1 MLSSALVSWWER
13 LFFRP
18 NFFDWVF
25 IITLSPFSLIF
36 ALFMLFRRLLS
47 SKKVYDIPI
56 VSIGNLTVGGSGKTP
71 FVIALALRY
80 DGVSVISRGYG
91 RQSKGLI
98 EVSREG
104 KILTDVYTSGD
115 EPMLMAKSLKNASV
129 IVSEDR
135 EKAID
140 LAISYGAKLI
150 ILDDGFNRV
159 NIKKFEILLFPK
171 EIKNYMTFPA
181 GPFRELLFSKKFANL
196 NLIEEEEF
204 KRVVRIE
211 NPRKKMLLVT
221 AISNP
226 KRLEPYLPKDKS
238 IVGKIYFEDHAYFDH
253 LTLAKQLE
261 KFDANSLLVTEKDAV
276 KMEKFYFPLSIM
288 RLSLEIEEPILRQI
302 DRYVLA

>member
-1 MLSSALVSWWER
+1 MLSRVLISWWER

-18 NFFDWVF
+18 NLFDWVF
-25 IITLSPFSLIF
+25 ILIFSPLSLIF
-36 ALFMLFRRLLS
+36 ALFMFLRRVLT

-80 DGVSVISRGYG
+80 PNVTIISRGYG
-91 RQSKGLI
+91 RQSKGLL

-104 KILTDVYTSGD
+104 KVLTDVYMSGD
-115 EPMLMAKSLKNASV
+115 EPMLMAKSLKNSSV
-129 IVSEDR
+129 IVSENR

-140 LAISYGAKLI
+140 LAIRQGAKLI

-171 EIKNYMTFPA
+171 EIKNYMTFPS

-196 NLIEEEEF
+196 NLTEEKEF
-204 KRVVRIE
+204 KRIVKIE
-211 NPRKKMLLVT
+211 NPSKKMLLVT

-226 KRLEPYLPKDKS
+226 ERLEPYLPKDGSLVGS
-238 IVGKIYFEDHAYFDH
+238 IYLEDHAYFDK
-253 LTLAKQLE
+253 LTLTEQL
-261 KFDANSLLVTEKDAV
+261 KSSFANTLLVTEKDEV
-276 KMEKFYFPLSIM
+276 KLESFDLPLSVM
-288 RLSLEIEEPILRQI
+288 KLTLEIDEDTLDKI
-302 DRYVLA
+302 DDYVLK